1 MPATATAATFVTLVQ
16 VSPARGAGE
25 DRAVAI
31 ARGDGVVLAVAD
43 GAGGTGGGARAADA
57 VIAAVIDAL
66 RAAPTP
72 PSWPD
77 ALAAL
82 DAALPRLGPGQATA
96 VVVEVTA
103 AGLRGASVGD
113 SGAWLIDDDLVDLT
127 ADQRRKPLLGAG
139 ATPVAFTAGPL
150 ADRTLLLAS
159 DGLWRYARP
168 ADIVAAA
175 RRTDL
180 ADAAAALLALVRL
193 PSGGLPDDVA
203 IVLARE
209 A

>member
-1 MPATATAATFVTLVQ
+1 MPAIDPVATFASVVQ
-16 VSPARGAGE
+16 VTPARGAGE
-25 DRAVAI
+25 DRAAAV
-31 ARGDGVVLAVAD
+31 ARGDGVVLALAD

-57 VIAAVIDAL
+57 ASAGL
-66 RAAPTP
+66 SAAPTP
-72 PSWPD
+72 SSWTD
-77 ALAAL
+77 ALAAR

-113 SGAWLIDDDLVDLT
+113 SGAWLVGDDLVDLT

-150 ADRTLLLAS
+150 ADRTLVLAS
-159 DGLWRYARP
+159 DGLWKYARP
-168 ADIVAAA
+168 ADIAAAA
-175 RRTDL
+175 RHPDL
-180 ADAAAALLALVRL
+180 AAAAAALLALVRL

-203 IVLARE
+203 LVLAR
-209 A
+209 AR

>member
-1 MPATATAATFVTLVQ
+1 MPALEPVATFASLVQ
-16 VSPARGAGE
+16 ISPARGAGE
-25 DRAVAI
+25 DRAAAV
-31 ARGDGVVLAVAD
+31 ARGDGVVLALAD

-57 VIAAVIDAL
+57 VIAAL
-66 RAAPTP
+66 SAAPTP
-72 PSWPD
+72 SSWTD

-113 SGAWLIDDDLVDLT
+113 SGAWLIGDDLVDLT

-150 ADRTLLLAS
+150 ADRTLVLAS
-159 DGLWRYARP
+159 DGLWKYARP
-168 ADIVAAA
+168 ADISAAA
-175 RRTDL
+175 RLTDL
-180 ADAAAALLALVRL
+180 AAAAAALLALVRL
-193 PSGGLPDDVA
+193 PSGDLPDDVA
-203 IVLARE
+203 LVLAR
-209 A
+209 AR

>member
-1 MPATATAATFVTLVQ
+1 MPAIEPVATFASLVQ
-16 VSPARGAGE
+16 VTPARGADE
-25 DRAVAI
+25 DRAAAV
-31 ARGDGVVLAVAD
+31 ARGDGVVLALAD

-57 VIAAVIDAL
+57 VIAGLI
-66 RAAPTP
+66 AAPTP
-72 PSWPD
+72 SSWTD

-113 SGAWLIDDDLVDLT
+113 SGAWLVGDDLVDLT

-150 ADRTLLLAS
+150 ADRTLVLAS
-159 DGLWRYARP
+159 DGLWKYARP
-168 ADIVAAA
+168 ADVADAA
-175 RRTDL
+175 RHPDL
-180 ADAAAALLALVRL
+180 AAAAAALLALVRL

-203 IVLARE
+203 LVLAR
-209 A
+209 AR